1 MSGIAM
7 PEPDAA
13 VLDKRGPLIAG
24 LKRVSANVVSDAKG
38 LEVFEAD
45 ALTAYRNVPLAVVL
59 PASTEEISRVL
70 RYCHENGLKVLPRG
84 AGTSLSGGALPLTDT
99 VVIGVSRMN
108 RVLDVNLDDRVAR
121 VETGITNLGIS
132 NAVSELGFFY
142 APDPSSQL
150 ACTLAGNIAMNAGGA
165 HCLKYGVT
173 TNNIL
178 GMTVV
183 LMDGQ
188 IVEFGG
194 DYLDPHGYDFLGLMT
209 GSEGQFGIVTEATV
223 RILPKAEGARPMLMG
238 FHSAEE
244 AGGCVAAII
253 GAGIVPVA
261 LEYMDRPAIK
271 ICEEFAGAGYP
282 LDVEALLIVEV
293 DGSEEEIADL
303 FARIR
308 KVASAFN
315 PTEMREAQSEE
326 EAAAIWRGR
335 KSAFGATGR
344 ISDYMCMDG
353 VIPLSALPHALGEV
367 SRICESYGLAVANI
381 FHAADGNLHPLILF
395 DANDPEQKDKAERCG
410 ADILTTCVEL
420 GGCLTGEHGVG
431 IEKRDLMTKQYNR
444 ADLEQQ
450 VRVKTVFDP
459 EWRLNHGKVFPL
471 EFQPGAGNGGANA

>member
-1 MSGIAM
+1 MSGIQL
-7 PEPDAA
+7 PEPDADVINRRDA
-13 VLDKRGPLIAG
+13 LVADLQN
-24 LKRVSANVVSDAKG
+24 VSRNVVTDPIG
-38 LEVFEAD
+38 LEVFEND

-59 PASTEEISRVL
+59 PTSTEEVSRVL
-70 RYCHENGLKVLPRG
+70 RFCHDNNLNVLPRG
-84 AGTSLSGGALPLTDT
+84 AGTSLSGGALPLKDT
-99 VVIGVSRMN
+99 VVIGVSKMN
-108 RVLDVNLDDRVAR
+108 QMLDINLDDRVAR
-121 VETGITNLGIS
+121 VQTGITNLGIS

-150 ACTLAGNIAMNAGGA
+150 ACTLAGNIAMNSGGA

-183 LMDGQ
+183 MMDGE

-194 DYLDPHGYDFLGLMT
+194 DFLDPHGYDFLGLMT

-223 RILPKAEGARPMLMG
+223 RILPKAEGERPMLMG
-238 FHSAEE
+238 FNSAED

-271 ICEEFAGAGYP
+271 ICEDFAGAGYP

-293 DGSEEEIADL
+293 EGSEDEIADL

-308 KVASAFN
+308 EIANAFN
-315 PTEMREAQSEE
+315 PTEMREAQSAE

-335 KSAFGATGR
+335 KSAFGAMGR

-353 VIPLSALPHALGEV
+353 VIPLSTLPKALSEV
-367 SRICESYGLAVANI
+367 TRICQHYDLGVANI
-381 FHAADGNLHPLILF
+381 FHAGDGNLHPLIMF
-395 DANDPEQKDKAERCG
+395 NANDADEKDRAERCG
-410 ADILTTCVEL
+410 ADILEACVEL

-431 IEKRDLMTKQYNR
+431 IEKRDLMTRQYTR
-444 ADLEQQ
+444 TDLEQQ
-450 VRVKTVFDP
+450 IRVKTVFDP
-459 EWRLNHGKVFPL
+459 TWRLNRGKVFPIDM
-471 EFQPGAGNGGANA
+471 QPAHGSANA

>member
-1 MSGIAM
+1 MSGIQL
-7 PEPDAA
+7 PEPDAGVMDRREA
-13 VLDKRGPLIAG
+13 VLSG
-24 LKRVSANVVSDAKG
+24 LRKLTGNIVSDPIG

-59 PASTEEISRVL
+59 PTSTEEVSRVM
-70 RYCHENGLKVLPRG
+70 RYCHDNGLNVLPRG
-84 AGTSLSGGALPLTDT
+84 AGTSLSGGALPLKDT
-99 VVIGVSRMN
+99 VVIGVSKMN
-108 RVLDVNLDDRVAR
+108 QMLDINLDDRVAR
-121 VETGITNLGIS
+121 VQTGITNLGIS
-132 NAVSELGFFY
+132 NAVAEHGFFY

-150 ACTLAGNIAMNAGGA
+150 ACTLAGNIAMNSGGA

-194 DYLDPHGYDFLGLMT
+194 DFLDPHGYDFLGLMT

-238 FHSAEE
+238 FNSAED
-244 AGGCVAAII
+244 AGGCVAAVI

-271 ICEEFAGAGYP
+271 ICEEFAQAGYP

-293 DGSEEEIADL
+293 EGSEEEIADL

-308 KVASAFN
+308 EIASAFS

-335 KSAFGATGR
+335 KSAFGAMGR

-353 VIPLSALPHALGEV
+353 VIPLSALPRALAEV
-367 SRICESYGLAVANI
+367 SRISWSYRLGVANI
-381 FHAADGNLHPLILF
+381 FHAGDGNLHPLIMF
-395 DANDPEQKDKAERCG
+395 DANNPEEKEKAERCG
-410 ADILTTCVEL
+410 AEILKVCVEL

-431 IEKRDLMTKQYNR
+431 IEKRELMTEQYNR
-444 ADLEQQ
+444 DDLEQQ
-450 VRVKTVFDP
+450 IRVKTVFDP
-459 EWRLNHGKVFPL
+459 DWRLNRGKVFPL
-471 EFQPGAGNGGANA
+471 AMQPAPGSGAHA

>member
-1 MSGIAM
+1 MSGIQL
-7 PEPDAA
+7 PEPDADVINRRDA
-13 VLDKRGPLIAG
+13 LVADLQK
-24 LKRVSANVVSDAKG
+24 VSRNVVTDPIG
-38 LEVFEAD
+38 LEVFEND

-59 PASTEEISRVL
+59 PTSTEEVSRVL
-70 RYCHENGLKVLPRG
+70 RFCHDNNLNVLPRG
-84 AGTSLSGGALPLTDT
+84 AGTSLSGGALPLKDT
-99 VVIGVSRMN
+99 VVIGVSKMN
-108 RVLDVNLDDRVAR
+108 QMLDINLDDRVAR
-121 VETGITNLGIS
+121 VQTGITNLGIS

-150 ACTLAGNIAMNAGGA
+150 ACTLAGNIAMNSGGA

-183 LMDGQ
+183 MMDGE

-194 DYLDPHGYDFLGLMT
+194 DFLDPHGYDFLGLMT

-223 RILPKAEGARPMLMG
+223 RILPKAEGERPMLMG
-238 FHSAEE
+238 FNSAED

-271 ICEEFAGAGYP
+271 ICEDFAGAGYP

-293 DGSEEEIADL
+293 EGSEDEIADL

-308 KVASAFN
+308 EIANAFN
-315 PTEMREAQSEE
+315 PTEMREAQSAE

-335 KSAFGATGR
+335 KSAFGAMGR

-353 VIPLSALPHALGEV
+353 VIPLSTLPKALSEV
-367 SRICESYGLAVANI
+367 TRICQHYDLGVANI
-381 FHAADGNLHPLILF
+381 FHAGDGNLHPLIMF
-395 DANDPEQKDKAERCG
+395 NANDADEKDRAERCG
-410 ADILTTCVEL
+410 ADILEACVEL

-431 IEKRDLMTKQYNR
+431 IEKRDLMTRQYTR
-444 ADLEQQ
+444 TDLEQQ
-450 VRVKTVFDP
+450 IRVKTVFDP
-459 EWRLNHGKVFPL
+459 TWRLNRGKVFPIDM
-471 EFQPGAGNGGANA
+471 QPAHGSANA